1 MTPYSMVDGYKRFRG
16 TCRLDF

>member
-16 TCRLDF
+16 TCHLNF